1 MLVPKIVQKTP
12 VERNRLTSFCSAP
25 KRCHNATTTRLSHS
39 HQSTMTDMKI
49 PDDNGNV
56 KETLNNQHGT
66 TVRDIL
72 DMMKA
77 DIHMMQEM
85 ERDFQDMNRQL
96 QEIKRDQEMD
106 RDLQNSV
113 KRDFKE
119 IKRDLYTLRE
129 NSE

>member
-1 MLVPKIVQKTP
+1 
-12 VERNRLTSFCSAP
+12 
-25 KRCHNATTTRLSHS
+25 
-39 HQSTMTDMKI
+39 MTDMTI